1 MANNVFAPLLRS
13 QMSRRLLVTA
23 GILLVYR
30 LGCQIPIPGLNTE
43 ALSRLSNLLKTETVS
58 VLALGVTPFLS
69 ALLIFEFIKLIV
81 PPLAR
86 WETANANNAR
96 RLSRY
101 AYFVALIMGGLQAR
115 GVANALYGI
124 SGLLD
129 GPGWEIPIAM
139 TLVAGTALLGWL
151 GDQITLRGV
160 GNGFW
165 LLLITPT
172 LVNLPNVA
180 EASYVLLQRGAMSL
194 SAFFAAAVF
203 LAAAVALVTMVCR
216 SGGAETEHRDERRG
230 FRHRLA
236 AAVRNHHRQRPGGIR
251 LASGGRTGPPRPD
264 RDADRHVQLAA
275 EPGRRTGIVVAG
287 MDDNAGADFRLHRRR
302 IVDASTVIADCDQR
316 RLGHRRRDNR
326 DELPAV
332 QGFAPRDDDGVA
344 LCDLVEVVSA
354 RGAWTSPEV
363 RFGGATRHGTPHLA
377 PLWPYNL
384 ACLPNTRC
392 AVCHSL
398 RDSEKSFG
406 LLFGGLCWVTSH
418 SVAVARRRCLMV
430 ARASPCNSE

>member
-1 MANNVFAPLLRS
+1 MANDVFAPLLRS
-13 QMSRRLLVTA
+13 QMSRRLLFTA

-30 LGCQIPIPGLNTE
+30 LGCQVPIPGLNTE

-69 ALLIFEFIKLIV
+69 ALFIFEFIKLII

-101 AYFVALIMGGLQAR
+101 AYFVALIMAGFQAR

-180 EASYVLLQRGAMSL
+180 EGSYVLLQRGAMSP

-203 LAAAVALVTMVCR
+203 LAAAVALVAMVCK
-216 SGGAETEHRDERRG
+216 SGGAETEHRM
-230 FRHRLA
+230 
-236 AAVRNHHRQRPGGIR
+236 
-251 LASGGRTGPPRPD
+251 S
-264 RDADRHVQLAA
+264 
-275 EPGRRTGIVVAG
+275 
-287 MDDNAGADFRLHRRR
+287 GADF
-302 IVDASTVIADCDQR
+302 ASVWPPLFATTIAGFVAAFYPLQAGGPAHLVLIATLIAAFNWLQS
-316 RLGHRRRDNR
+316 LGAAPESSWPVWTTMLVQIFVCAGG
-326 DELPAV
+326 ELLTHQLSLPIAIN
-332 QGFAPRDDDGVA
+332 
-344 LCDLVEVVSA
+344 
-354 RGAWTSPEV
+354 GAWVIVVVTTAMNCLRSKDLPPETTT
-363 RFGGATRHGTPHLA
+363 A
-377 PLWPYNL
+377 
-384 ACLPNTRC
+384 
-392 AVCHSL
+392 
-398 RDSEKSFG
+398 
-406 LLFGGLCWVTSH
+406 
-418 SVAVARRRCLMV
+418 
-430 ARASPCNSE
+430 

>member
-1 MANNVFAPLLRS
+1 MANDVLAPLLRS
-13 QMSRRLLVTA
+13 QMSRRLLFTA

-30 LGCQIPIPGLNTE
+30 LGCQVPIPGLNTE

-69 ALLIFEFIKLIV
+69 ALFIFEFIKLIV

-101 AYFVALIMGGLQAR
+101 AYFVALIMAGFQAR

-124 SGLLD
+124 AGLLD

-172 LVNLPNVA
+172 LVNLPNIA
-180 EASYVLLQRGAMSL
+180 DGSYVLLQRGAMSP

-203 LAAAVALVTMVCR
+203 LAAAVALVAMVCK
-216 SGGAETEHRDERRG
+216 SGGAETEHRMSGADFASVWPPLFATTIAG
-230 FRHRLA
+230 FVAEL
-236 AAVRNHHRQRPGGIR
+236 

-264 RDADRHVQLAA
+264 RDADRNVQLAA
-275 EPGRRTGIVVAG
+275 EPGRRTEIVVAG

-326 DELPAV
+326 NELPAV
-332 QGFAPRDDDGVA
+332 HGFAP
-344 LCDLVEVVSA
+344 
-354 RGAWTSPEV
+354 TI
-363 RFGGATRHGTPHLA
+363 
-377 PLWPYNL
+377 
-384 ACLPNTRC
+384 
-392 AVCHSL
+392 
-398 RDSEKSFG
+398 
-406 LLFGGLCWVTSH
+406 
-418 SVAVARRRCLMV
+418 
-430 ARASPCNSE
+430 